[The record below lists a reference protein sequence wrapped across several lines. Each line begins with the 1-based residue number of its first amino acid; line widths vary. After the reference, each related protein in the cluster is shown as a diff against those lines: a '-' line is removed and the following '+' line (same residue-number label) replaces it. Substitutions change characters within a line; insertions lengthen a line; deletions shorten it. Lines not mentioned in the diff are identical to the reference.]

1 MDEQKYVIAIALA
14 EQNNKRLMPLGGK
27 TFSGVDTLSQSSKK
41 EVEKIILD
49 LLLRIFQ
56 RTTEGSL
63 KISNDETGLLLA
75 EISFES
81 MHNNI
86 PVIKSNWINSGDTD
100 TLIEKQYWE
109 VYNKENETDNYK
121 HEHYLFHFNH
131 NMSNNSNIHLALH
144 YTFGRG
150 YYEQFREADN
160 LNDYSMQFIF
170 NFIDYPIFSLCT

>member
-1 MDEQKYVIAIALA
+1 MEEQKYLIAIALA

-27 TFSGVDTLSQSSKK
+27 NCAEIDISSQTSKK

-86 PVIKSNWINSGDTD
+86 PVTKSNWINSGDTD
-100 TLIEKQYWE
+100 TLIEKLKSICFNLWSI
-109 VYNKENETDNYK
+109 KFKK
-121 HEHYLFHFNH
+121 HEGIMFFDLINKKL
-131 NMSNNSNIHLALH
+131 S
-144 YTFGRG
+144 
-150 YYEQFREADN
+150 
-160 LNDYSMQFIF
+160 
-170 NFIDYPIFSLCT
+170 

>member
-81 MHNNI
+81 MHKDI
-86 PVIKSNWINSGDTD
+86 PVIKSNWINTGDTD
-100 TLIEKQYWE
+100 TLIEKLKSICSNLWS
-109 VYNKENETDNYK
+109 VKFKK
-121 HEHYLFHFNH
+121 HEGITFNDLI
-131 NMSNNSNIHLALH
+131 NKKLS
-144 YTFGRG
+144 
-150 YYEQFREADN
+150 
-160 LNDYSMQFIF
+160 
-170 NFIDYPIFSLCT
+170 

>member
-75 EISFES
+75 EINFES
-81 MHNNI
+81 MHKNI
-86 PVIKSNWINSGDTD
+86 PVIKSNWINNGNTD
-100 TLIEKQYWE
+100 TLIEKLKSICSKLWS
-109 VYNKENETDNYK
+109 VKFIK
-121 HEHYLFHFNH
+121 HEGIMFYDLIN
-131 NMSNNSNIHLALH
+131 
-144 YTFGRG
+144 
-150 YYEQFREADN
+150 
-160 LNDYSMQFIF
+160 
-170 NFIDYPIFSLCT
+170 

>member
-1 MDEQKYVIAIALA
+1 MEEQKYVIAIALA

-27 TFSGVDTLSQSSKK
+27 TFSAVDTLSQSSKK

-100 TLIEKQYWE
+100 TLIEKLKSICSNLWSIKFE
-109 VYNKENETDNYK
+109 K
-121 HEHYLFHFNH
+121 HEG
-131 NMSNNSNIHLALH
+131 I
-144 YTFGRG
+144 
-150 YYEQFREADN
+150 
-160 LNDYSMQFIF
+160 IF
-170 NFIDYPIFSLCT
+170 DDLKNKKLS

>member
-27 TFSGVDTLSQSSKK
+27 TCVGVDTLNQSSIK
-41 EVEKIILD
+41 EIEKIILD

-63 KISNDETGLLLA
+63 KISNDVNGLLLA

-100 TLIEKQYWE
+100 TLIEKLKSISSNLWSVKFQ
-109 VYNKENETDNYK
+109 K
-121 HEHYLFHFNH
+121 HEGILF
-131 NMSNNSNIHLALH
+131 NNLKNK
-144 YTFGRG
+144 
-150 YYEQFREADN
+150 N
-160 LNDYSMQFIF
+160 
-170 NFIDYPIFSLCT
+170 

>member
-1 MDEQKYVIAIALA
+1 MEEQKYVIAIALA

-27 TFSGVDTLSQSSKK
+27 NCAEVDISSQTSKK

-81 MHNNI
+81 MNNNI

-100 TLIEKQYWE
+100 TLIEKLKSICSNLWSIE
-109 VYNKENETDNYK
+109 FKK
-121 HEHYLFHFNH
+121 HEGILF
-131 NMSNNSNIHLALH
+131 NNLKNK
-144 YTFGRG
+144 T
-150 YYEQFREADN
+150 
-160 LNDYSMQFIF
+160 
-170 NFIDYPIFSLCT
+170 